1 MSKFIFVAGGVMS
14 GIGKG
19 VATSSIGRILTSRGY
34 NVTAIKIDPYIN
46 VDAGTMNPVEHG
58 EVFVTEDGL
67 ECDQD
72 VGNYERF
79 LDKNI
84 YSINYMTT
92 GRVYESVIHRERNL
106 GYGGRQVTVVPDIP
120 EEVIRRI
127 SKVSRQT
134 KADFVMVEIGGTV
147 GEYENLLF
155 LEAARMMYLRRPKDV
170 LFILVSYLPVPKMIG
185 EMKTKPTQH
194 AVRSLNSAGI
204 QPHIILARSEYALD
218 EPRKKKVSIYC
229 NIAPNDVIS
238 APDVESIYEVPLNF
252 EKENLGKRILA
263 KFEMRGKGKN
273 LEAWEKLVNT
283 IQTSENPVKLGIVG
297 KYFESGAFTLSD
309 SYISVIEALKHA
321 CWFHK
326 RKPEIS
332 WLNSDHYE
340 KFPESLSELKDFD
353 GIIVPGGFGSRGV
366 EGKIMAAGFCRS
378 NNIPYLGLCYGMQI
392 ATIEFART
400 VCKLDGANTSEIDKK
415 TPHPVIDVMPE
426 QKTNIQKKDYGA
438 SMRLGAYN
446 CLVKRGSVAHR
457 AYSKGDFEKEKEKNG
472 DLIISERHRHRYEL
486 NNNYRESLEKEGLL
500 MSGINPERNLVEI
513 IELPNHKFFVGTQ
526 FHPEFKS
533 RPLRPHPLFVEFIR
547 AAIS

>member
-1 MSKFIFVAGGVMS
+1 
-14 GIGKG
+14 
-19 VATSSIGRILTSRGY
+19 
-34 NVTAIKIDPYIN
+34 
-46 VDAGTMNPVEHG
+46 MNPVEHG

-106 GYGGRQVTVVPDIP
+106 GYGGRQVTVLP

>member
-1 MSKFIFVAGGVMS
+1 MRKFFGKKYLLHKLYDNGEGVRVRYPQRKKSWLWRSAGYCCPRYTRRGYKKNKQGIKADKS
-14 GIGKG
+14 GFCHGGNRGNRWRVRK
-19 VATSSIGRILTSRGY
+19 SSIFGSRE
-34 NVTAIKIDPYIN
+34 ND
-46 VDAGTMNPVEHG
+46 
-58 EVFVTEDGL
+58 VFEASKRCPFYFGQLLARAKNDRRDEDQAHSTRG
-67 ECDQD
+67 
-72 VGNYERF
+72 
-79 LDKNI
+79 
-84 YSINYMTT
+84 
-92 GRVYESVIHRERNL
+92 
-106 GYGGRQVTVVPDIP
+106 
-120 EEVIRRI
+120 
-127 SKVSRQT
+127 
-134 KADFVMVEIGGTV
+134 A
-147 GEYENLLF
+147 
-155 LEAARMMYLRRPKDV
+155 
-170 LFILVSYLPVPKMIG
+170 FIEL
-185 EMKTKPTQH
+185 
-194 AVRSLNSAGI
+194 AGI